1 MPECDP
7 SRSGIVSSA
16 GGEMR
21 VTLITPVTDTAYPG
35 HGRSFFGNTVDGASS
50 MLAMPAHV
58 SMRRACLD
66 WDVV

>member
-7 SRSGIVSSA
+7 SRSGIVSST

-21 VTLITPVTDTAYPG
+21 VTQITPVTDTAYPG
-35 HGRSFFGNTVDGASS
+35 HRRSFFGNTVDGASS
-50 MLAMPAHV
+50 MLAMPTHV

-66 WDVV
+66 SDV